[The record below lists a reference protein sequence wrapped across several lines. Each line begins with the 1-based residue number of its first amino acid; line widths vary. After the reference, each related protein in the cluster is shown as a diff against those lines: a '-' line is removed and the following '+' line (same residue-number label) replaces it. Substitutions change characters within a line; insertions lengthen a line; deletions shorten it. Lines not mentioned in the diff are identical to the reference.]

1 MFDIPSHCRL
11 KREAIAEIE
20 GLETL
25 KKLTMKCL
33 LVSLD
38 DFACDIL
45 PKVLPF
51 LISFTVVDSTVEVCL
66 VATPPMRTSTYCGHC
81 FYGLMD
87 SAKGVLIRLN
97 SGFSLQ

>member
-1 MFDIPSHCRL
+1 MFDIPLHCRL

-38 DFACDIL
+38 DFACDIM
-45 PKVLPF
+45 PKVLSF
-51 LISFTVVDSTVEVCL
+51 FSFTAFDSTAEVCL
-66 VATPPMRTSTYCGHC
+66 VATLPMRTSTYCGYC

-97 SGFSLQ
+97 SGFPLQ